1 MWHLRS
7 GRKILHGR
15 LPEVYSKV
23 GGTIGLCPRMWL
35 IHRSSA
41 LYPWLLLL
49 LLLLLLHSAARD
61 CGIKPW
67 RITVIIRIVSL
78 AAQPIRLTIT
88 LPMRCSVILREAN
101 TWRLVERVDGD
112 RSVSVCIIS
121 RKFRQSTSQS
131 AINGV
136 VSVSLHSG
144 KKILTLFLKDCL
156 SVDKK
161 LICRKETARCFVSL
175 NISLSHSRSL
185 KMVPF
190 ESLDTV
196 SYSNSL

>member
-1 MWHLRS
+1 LKAEGMRCSINSLWRIS
-7 GRKILHGR
+7 GQPGD
-15 LPEVYSKV
+15 S
-23 GGTIGLCPRMWL
+23 RMWCD
-35 IHRSSA
+35 IYDPVVKYCTVGYRKYTA
-41 LYPWLLLL
+41 RWG
-49 LLLLLLHSAARD
+49 LLLLHSAARD

-88 LPMRCSVILREAN
+88 LPRRCSVILREAN